1 VTFARCPHCGRDEEA
16 AHYAQPDIN
25 PRPNNPPPD
34 ELAAVRSEIKR
45 LEERETELK
54 RLLLDNPDVRT
65 GASWLAE
72 VKTVDT
78 TRLDVKE
85 LRANHAD
92 ILDQYTFQVP
102 VTRVVLSGIS
112 DEGEIV
118 SARRFR
124 NETRT

>member
-1 VTFARCPHCGRDEEA
+1 MNT
-16 AHYAQPDIN
+16 
-25 PRPNNPPPD
+25 PNVPVPD
-34 ELAAVRSEIKR
+34 ELAAIRSEIKR

-54 RLLLDNPDVRT
+54 RLVLDNPDVRT
-65 GASWLAE
+65 GASWIAE

-102 VTRVVLSGIS
+102 VTRVVLSGIT
-112 DEGEIV
+112 DDGELV
-118 SARRFR
+118 SARKFR
-124 NETRT
+124 SIAQ

>member
-1 VTFARCPHCGRDEEA
+1 MNT
-16 AHYAQPDIN
+16 
-25 PRPNNPPPD
+25 PNTPVPD

-45 LEERETELK
+45 LEERENELK
-54 RLLLDNPDVRT
+54 RLVLENPDVRT

-72 VKTVDT
+72 VKTVET

-102 VTRVVLSGIS
+102 VTRVVLSGLTE
-112 DEGEIV
+112 DGEIV
-118 SARRFR
+118 SARKLRSI
-124 NETRT
+124 TQ